1 MFAAGLITGE
11 ALIGIL
17 MAIPIVLV
25 ERPRRVRA
33 ARGSCRRY
41 AGLVAVVVV
50 GVLLYRVATSAPRK
64 AMKPLDSKLPTVGT
78 TIFTVMSQLAEQ
90 HRAVNLSQGFPDFL
104 PPAGLLERVEQALRG
119 RYHQYAPMP
128 GSVALRNAIAAK
140 LAALYGVTVDPVAAV
155 TVTSGATE
163 AIFGAIQAVVRRD
176 DEVIVFDPCY
186 DSYEPSIT
194 LAGGRAIH
202 VPLELPDFAID
213 WDRFAAALN
222 ARTRLVIV
230 NSPHNPSGALLTAA
244 DFERFAELLRP
255 YDCYF
260 LSDEVY
266 EHVVFDGARHAT
278 ALAHAELA
286 ERSFAVFSFGKT
298 YHATG
303 WKLGYCVAPPRPVR
317 RAAPRASVRDVR
329 FDLAAAAGDR
339 GVHVGAS
346 RASSES
352 AGVLSG
358 AARLLCGAARQ
369 HEVSAATRSRDLF
382 PARRL
387 QRDLG
392 PSATSTSRA
401 GSRSST
407 GLR

>member
-1 MFAAGLITGE
+1 
-11 ALIGIL
+11 
-17 MAIPIVLV
+17 
-25 ERPRRVRA
+25 
-33 ARGSCRRY
+33 
-41 AGLVAVVVV
+41 
-50 GVLLYRVATSAPRK
+50 
-64 AMKPLDSKLPTVGT
+64 MKPLDSKLPKVGT

-90 HRAVNLSQGFPDFL
+90 HHAVNLSQGFPDFL
-104 PPAGLLERVEQALRG
+104 PPAGLLERVEEALRG

-128 GSVALRNAIAAK
+128 GSVPLRNAIAAK
-140 LAALYGVTVDPVAAV
+140 LAALYGVTVDPLAAV

-202 VPLELPDFAID
+202 LPLTLPDFSID
-213 WDRFAAALN
+213 WDRFAAALSP
-222 ARTRLVIV
+222 RTRLVIA

-244 DFERFAELLRP
+244 DFDRFAALLRP

-303 WKLGYCVAPPRPVR
+303 WKLGYCVAPPTLSAELR
-317 RAAPRASVRDVR
+317 RVHQYVTFASTSPLQQAIAQFMSEHPEHHLNLPEFYQERRDYFAALLSTTKFQPQRAPGTYFQLADYSAISTQRDVDFARWLTIEHGVAVIPISVFYDQPPPDLTLVR
-329 FDLAAAAGDR
+329 FCFAKENPTLDAAAER
-339 GVHVGAS
+339 
-346 RASSES
+346 
-352 AGVLSG
+352 L
-358 AARLLCGAARQ
+358 ARL
-369 HEVSAATRSRDLF
+369 
-382 PARRL
+382 
-387 QRDLG
+387 
-392 PSATSTSRA
+392 
-401 GSRSST
+401 
-407 GLR
+407 